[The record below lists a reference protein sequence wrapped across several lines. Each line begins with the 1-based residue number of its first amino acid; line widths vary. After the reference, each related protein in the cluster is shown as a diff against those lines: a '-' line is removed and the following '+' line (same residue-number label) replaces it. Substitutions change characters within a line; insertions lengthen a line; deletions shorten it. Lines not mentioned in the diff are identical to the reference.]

1 MPPTTPTADAPTA
14 KPVRMFASYQLLRL
28 LGKSKRSMAWLAED
42 TRNAQAVMLVVG
54 RQQLTGEPYD
64 IWLAQMG
71 RAARVTHRGLAA
83 ALDIGHYDNWPFAA
97 YDRSA
102 YTSWAERA
110 TPQGLPPAHV
120 ADWCQQAADA
130 MAVAHDA
137 GCAHHDVQAWN
148 MLVDEA
154 GRVAVIGLAVGAP
167 IEATPDLHATRA
179 AAVADVLGLGLLLHA
194 GLATQPALDEPD
206 VAKAAARLP
215 PLGHETLRLP
225 WQLPRPVPEGLRA
238 IANRAT
244 DRQPRQRYL
253 AARTLA
259 QALAN
264 WLTTHAEGGG
274 PLALLESKI
283 QAAGVLPAQ
292 DGVAERVARLALM
305 DDCRTAELA
314 EVVLEDLAL
323 TFDLLR
329 VVNTAQVHGE
339 SVSADGAVLMVRRAI
354 AMLGV
359 NGVRRCATALR
370 PWPGPMSPV
379 AADEM
384 ARVIHRV
391 KRAARLA
398 VALAPAGYDGEVVA
412 LVALMQNLGRLVVQY
427 HFPEEATQIA
437 RLTQSEEG
445 APGMGAQAAALA
457 VLGID
462 IEAVGDAVARYWG
475 LSPDL
480 LAMVRRHS
488 TTGPVHLPDDDG
500 GMLRTTASC
509 ANELADA
516 WWDAPRDRVAHQV
529 HAIAVRYARALGTS
543 AVSLQADTQRLLDEN
558 QGAAATSGV
567 GVEPRMP
574 AAA

>member
-1 MPPTTPTADAPTA
+1 
-14 KPVRMFASYQLLRL
+14 MFASYQLLRL

-42 TRNAQAVMLVVG
+42 TRSAQAVMLVVG
-54 RQQLTGEPYD
+54 RQQLEGEPYD
-64 IWLAQMG
+64 AWLAQTR
-71 RAARVTHRGLAA
+71 RAARLKHAGLAEA
-83 ALDIGHYDNWPFAA
+83 IDIGHYDQWPYAA
-97 YDRSA
+97 YDRAA
-102 YTSWAERA
+102 YATWAERA
-110 TPQGLPPAHV
+110 TPQGLPPAQV
-120 ADWCQQAADA
+120 ADWCQQAAEA
-130 MAVAHDA
+130 MAMAHAA
-137 GCAHHDVQAWN
+137 GCAHYDVQGWN
-148 MLVDEA
+148 LLVDEA
-154 GRVAVIGLAVGAP
+154 GRVAVMGWAVGAP
-167 IEATPDLHATRA
+167 DETGADLHATRA
-179 AAVADVLGLGLLLHA
+179 AAVADVLALGLLLHA

-274 PLALLESKI
+274 PLSLLESKI

-339 SVSADGAVLMVRRAI
+339 PVAADGAVLMVRRAI

-359 NGVRRCATALR
+359 NGVRRSALALR
-370 PWPGPMSPV
+370 PWPGPMSPA

-384 ARVIHRV
+384 ARLIHRV

-398 VALAPAGYDGEVVA
+398 VALVPAGYDGEVVA
-412 LVALMQNLGRLVVQY
+412 LITLMQNLGRLVVQY
-427 HFPEEATQIA
+427 HFPEEAAQIA
-437 RLTQSEEG
+437 RLMQSEDG
-445 APGMGAQAAALA
+445 APGMAAQAAALA
-457 VLGID
+457 VLGVE

-475 LSPDL
+475 LSADM

-488 TTGPVHLPDDDG
+488 ATSPVHLPDDDA
-500 GMLRTTASC
+500 GMLRATASC

-516 WWDAPRDRVAHQV
+516 WWNAPPNRVAQQITAV
-529 HAIAVRYARALGTS
+529 AVRYARALGSNTT
-543 AVSLQADTQRLLDEN
+543 VMQADTQRLLGD
-558 QGAAATSGV
+558 GHAAA
-567 GVEPRMP
+567 
-574 AAA
+574 AAAAADAAAADPRLSATA